1 MSDQEMP
8 RGPLEQ
14 VGVDQSWG
22 QKGQQGFAKPWGG
35 RGHMPLGSGGG
46 WRGWGMNHLVGE
58 KRGWWEGQDLEPQA
72 KEVLLG
78 PGHGE
83 P

>member
-1 MSDQEMP
+1 
-8 RGPLEQ
+8 
-14 VGVDQSWG
+14 
-22 QKGQQGFAKPWGG
+22 
-35 RGHMPLGSGGG
+35 
-46 WRGWGMNHLVGE
+46 MNHLVGE